1 MNNTHHTDTIAAPAT
16 AQAVAAIALIRVSG
30 PEAFTSVFSLFTP
43 AKKSLSLDNIE
54 SHKAYFGN
62 IVDGETLVD
71 EVLITFFKGPH
82 SFTGEDT
89 VEISCHGSLFILNEI
104 LRLLIGKGLRM
115 AAPGE
120 FTMRAFMNG
129 RMDLSQA
136 EAVADVIA
144 SASAAQHKLAMQQLK
159 GSFSKEIQHLRQELI
174 DFAALI
180 ELELDFGEEDVEFA
194 DRTRLKALLA
204 AIRSTVVSL
213 IESFAYGNAIK
224 NGIPVVIA
232 GKPNAGKSTL
242 LNALLKEERAI
253 VSEIAGTTRDTIEEV
268 MVIDGIQF
276 RFIDTAGLRETTDT
290 IEKIGVE
297 RSYEKIKNAAILL
310 YLIDSSNLTE
320 EEWQKE
326 LTTAETLG
334 QNSSSFL
341 ILANKS
347 DVFSAEIDEKT
358 LKNDKILKISAKN
371 GTEIETL
378 KNRLQKL
385 ANVDKNTGEIVVT
398 NLRHYEAL
406 KNTLEALN
414 RVGESIDQNI
424 SGDFLVID
432 LRKALYH
439 LGEITGQITPDDIL
453 GSVFSRFCIG
463 K

>member
-1 MNNTHHTDTIAAPAT
+1 MHNTHHTDTIAAPAT

-30 PEAFTSVFSLFTP
+30 PAAFSTVFSLFKP
-43 AKKSLSLDNIE
+43 AKKSLTLENIE
-54 SHKAYFGN
+54 SHKACFGN
-62 IVDGETLVD
+62 IIDGETLVD
-71 EVLITFFKGPH
+71 EVLITFFVGPH

-89 VEISCHGSLFILNEI
+89 VEISCHGSLYIMNEI

-194 DRTRLKALLA
+194 DRTRLKTLLA

-326 LTTAETLG
+326 LKTAEILG

-347 DVFSAEIDEKT
+347 DVFSTKIDEKT

>member
-1 MNNTHHTDTIAAPAT
+1 MQATHHTDTIAAPAT

-30 PEAFTSVFSLFTP
+30 VQAFSSLFSIFRP
-43 AKKSLSLDNIE
+43 MKKGLTADTVI

-62 IVDGETLVD
+62 IVDGEKEVD
-71 EVLITFFKGPH
+71 EVLVTFFKGPN

-89 VEISCHGSLFILNEI
+89 VEISCHGSLFIQNEV
-104 LRLLIGKGLRM
+104 LRLLLSQGVRM
-115 AAPGE
+115 AQPGE

-144 SASAAQHKLAMQQLK
+144 SSSAAQHRLAMQQLK
-159 GSFSKEIQHLRQELI
+159 GGFSKEIQHLRQELI

-194 DRTRLKALLA
+194 DRSRLKSLLA
-204 AIRSTVVSL
+204 NITTTIDAL
-213 IESFAYGNAIK
+213 AKSFAYGNAIK

-253 VSEIAGTTRDTIEEV
+253 VSDIAGTTRDTIEEV
-268 MVIDGIQF
+268 MVLDGIQF

-310 YLIDSSNLTE
+310 YLIDGSFLTKKEWE
-320 EEWQKE
+320 EE
-326 LTTAETLG
+326 LNTAEDLMSEANAG
-334 QNSSSFL
+334 L
-341 ILANKS
+341 ILVNKS
-347 DVFSAEIDEKT
+347 DIFSPVDDGEHLRIM
-358 LKNDKILKISAKN
+358 KISAMN
-371 GTEIETL
+371 GTGIDEL
-378 KNRLQKL
+378 KNRLLQL
-385 ANVDKNTGEIVVT
+385 ANVNSNQNEIVVT

-406 KNTLEALN
+406 NNALLALH
-414 RVGESIDQNI
+414 RVAESIDNNI

>member
-1 MNNTHHTDTIAAPAT
+1 MQATHHTDTIAAPAT

-30 PEAFTSVFSLFTP
+30 ADAFKAVFNIFKP
-43 AKKSLSLDNIE
+43 AKKVLVIDTVE

-62 IVDGETLVD
+62 IIDGETVVD
-71 EVLITFFKGPH
+71 EVLVTFFKGPH

-89 VEISCHGSLFILNEI
+89 VEISCHGSLFIQNEI
-104 LRLLIGKGLRM
+104 LRLLIAQGVRM
-115 AAPGE
+115 AQPGE

-136 EAVADVIA
+136 EAVADVIV
-144 SASAAQHKLAMQQLK
+144 SSSAAQHKLAMQQLK
-159 GSFSKEIQHLRQELI
+159 GGFSKEIQHLRQELI

-194 DRTRLKALLA
+194 DRTRLTALLTNITA
-204 AIRSTVVSL
+204 TIKSL
-213 IESFAYGNAIK
+213 ADSFAYGNAIK
-224 NGIPVVIA
+224 NGMPVVIA

-253 VSEIAGTTRDTIEEV
+253 VSDIAGTTRDTIEEV
-268 MVIDGIQF
+268 MVLDGIQF

-310 YLIDSSNLTE
+310 YLIDGSFLTKKEWE
-320 EEWQKE
+320 EE
-326 LTTAETLG
+326 LNTAHDLIDEANAG
-334 QNSSSFL
+334 L
-341 ILANKS
+341 ILINKS
-347 DVFSAEIDEKT
+347 DIFSPVHEGVHT
-358 LKNDKILKISAKN
+358 HVLKISALN
-371 GTEIETL
+371 NTGIEEL
-378 KNRLQKL
+378 KTRLLQL
-385 ANVDKNTGEIVVT
+385 ANSNTGQSEIVVT

-406 KNTLEALN
+406 KNALDALY
-414 RVGESIDQNI
+414 RVDQSIAQNI